1 MRLDHARFLVVSS
14 YNKKMDGGMQSRKK
28 VPRFKR
34 EAPEKRRADLVQ
46 AAIRCLAEGGMA
58 AFKME
63 RIAAKAGVSLGLL
76 PHYFKSKT
84 ELLTAVY
91 RAALYEDV
99 NRKIADLDDKDAVGS
114 PAQRL
119 CRIVDAI
126 IDPDYLKPANLTVWL
141 ALWGE
146 IVVNPE
152 LRLVHRTLYRSYLKS
167 LGVLIGEVA
176 GQRRRTVNATEI
188 ARSLQALIDGLFLE
202 RALDKQAVSH
212 ADFHRASYEF
222 LELHLGKLAS
232 AA

>member
-1 MRLDHARFLVVSS
+1 
-14 YNKKMDGGMQSRKK
+14 MQSRKK

-46 AAIRCLAEGGMA
+46 AAIRCLAEGGIA

-63 RIAAKAGVSLGLL
+63 RIAAEAGVSLGLL

-84 ELLTAVY
+84 ELLAEVY
-91 RAALYEDV
+91 RAALYDDV
-99 NRKIADLDDKDAVGS
+99 HRKIAELDDTAIGS
-114 PAQRL
+114 PTERL

-152 LRLVHRTLYRSYLKS
+152 LRLAHRALYRSYLKS
-167 LGVLIGEVA
+167 LSVLIGEVA
-176 GQRRRTVNATEI
+176 EERQRRVNGTEI

-222 LELHLGKLAS
+222 LELHLGKLTT